1 MRNFNIMGVH
11 WKILFLGGGST
22 KSQYIGGLHKKGRGL
37 GKFADLRGGLA
48 EKRRVDTPMLTRF
61 RFICSF
67 KVHLA
72 SFTSIYRQWNN
83 TEQTNERLSCCTWK
97 NWQLRMTNEIFWSE
111 VLINLQRKY
120 LRVPAEKSVFCTRFG
135 CYPIFFQS

>member
-11 WKILFLGGGST
+11 WKIQFLGGGST

-48 EKRRVDTPMLTRF
+48 KKRRVDIPMLTRF

-67 KVHLA
+67 KVNLA
-72 SFTSIYRQWNN
+72 SFTSIYKQWNN

-97 NWQLRMTNEIFWSE
+97 KLTIENDKWNFLKWSINQFTTKIFKSSCWE
-111 VLINLQRKY
+111 VSFLY
-120 LRVPAEKSVFCTRFG
+120 
-135 CYPIFFQS
+135 